1 MDQHIKN
8 KSVHDRLGK
17 RVIDQNWADYEKIMK
32 MSMFGKKNNGVYEV

>member
-17 RVIDQNWADYEKIMK
+17 RVIDQNWADYEE
-32 MSMFGKKNNGVYEV
+32 NNEDEYVWQEE